1 MLDNE
6 QCDKVVDSKMVELEV
21 YENSSYDELTANALR
36 KLGLADNEKN
46 IKLMRD
52 HIRGKL

>member
-21 YENSSYDELTANALR
+21 YENSSYDEFTANALR

>member
-1 MLDNE
+1 
-6 QCDKVVDSKMVELEV
+6 MVELEV